1 MEEVKKLGNDGRRW
15 SREVEGERVFHRTEV
30 MEFEYEILWKV
41 LLVSPYNPSYADVT
55 EPKFVAS

>member
-1 MEEVKKLGNDGRRW
+1 
-15 SREVEGERVFHRTEV
+15 